1 MESERYSDSGG
12 VIMKKIIFL
21 VLIFCFIFTVTA
33 EEKVTQ
39 LGLHP
44 FYKSRDLK
52 PADLKIIA
60 LDKAGLVKQG
70 FEQAGSGDLI
80 FAFLEQIQK
89 ADIQTVELNPG
100 DGLQWM
106 LFKKG
111 GKVVVMK
118 DVVWAGKKPIVVYNF
133 TIFRDG
139 KTYEFIVPKICGN
152 ISLKN
157 TREVPAPVCTLNVTP
172 NEVEAGKPVT
182 IDMCAS
188 KNILKSVVEVKDAAG
203 VVVKTIELTAEKCSA
218 EITLDKVGEYSV
230 VGVGEGQ
237 YAMKSTNPCEMTLKV
252 TEVVPIVPV
261 TAVTS
266 ATRGGMGK
274 YGTQKPLAFLIE
286 GGPGLLKGTYTG
298 MFWARAGVQLNIV
311 VDTLDFI
318 LTLGGGIPVKGAPW
332 KSFLMGNAL
341 LNVHLG
347 PAYVAGG
354 LGFST
359 NVADRVG
366 CKGGID
372 LVGEVGINL
381 FKSNTS
387 IGSIFGE
394 LRAPVITAD
403 RSFEHNHKLLLG
415 FRYIF

>member
-1 MESERYSDSGG
+1 
-12 VIMKKIIFL
+12 MKKIIFL
-21 VLIFCFIFTVTA
+21 MLIFCFMFAVTA

-44 FYKSRDLK
+44 FYKSRNLQ
-52 PADLKIIA
+52 PTDLKIIA
-60 LDKAGLVKQG
+60 LDKAGEVKMG
-70 FEQAGSGDLI
+70 FEEAGSGDLV

-89 ADIQTVELNPG
+89 ADVQTVELNPG

-111 GKVVVMK
+111 RKVLVKK
-118 DVVWAGKKPIVVYNF
+118 DVVWAGKKPMVAYNF

-139 KTYEFIVPKICGN
+139 KLYEFIVPKICGN

-157 TREVPAPVCTLNVTP
+157 MTEVPAPVCTLNVAP
-172 NEVEAGKPVT
+172 AEVELGNPVK

-188 KNILKSVVEVKDAAG
+188 QNASKTMVTVTDAAG
-203 VVVKTIELTAEKCSA
+203 TVVKTMELTPENCTA
-218 EITLDKVGEYSV
+218 EITLDKVGEYQV
-230 VGVGEGQ
+230 TAVAEGQ
-237 YAMKSTNPCEMTLKV
+237 YAMKSTNPCETMLKV
-252 TEVVPIVPV
+252 LEPAPVVPVVPV
-261 TAVTS
+261 VIKPVN
-266 ATRGGMGK
+266 K
-274 YGTQKPLAFLIE
+274 YGTAKPLSFLIE

-298 MFWARAGVQLNIV
+298 MFWARAGVLYNIV
-311 VDTLDFI
+311 VDTLDVIFSV
-318 LTLGGGIPVKGAPW
+318 GGGVPIKGAPW
-332 KSFLMGNAL
+332 KSFFMGNAL
-341 LNVHLG
+341 LNLHAG

-359 NVADRVG
+359 KERELR
-366 CKGGID
+366 KGGID

-381 FKSNTS
+381 FRSKDS

-394 LRAPVITAD
+394 LRAPVITKD
-403 RSFEHNHKLLLG
+403 RPFENHHKLLLG